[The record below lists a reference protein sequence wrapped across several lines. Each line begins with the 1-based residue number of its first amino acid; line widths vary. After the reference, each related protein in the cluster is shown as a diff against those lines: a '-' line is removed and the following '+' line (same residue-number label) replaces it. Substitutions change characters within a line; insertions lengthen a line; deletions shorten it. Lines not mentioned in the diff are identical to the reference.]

1 MLKAKITWREKS
13 KKVVPR
19 TQSNNYRKR
28 LLPLGLWVRI
38 HKFGAE
44 VPRSQGPEEGCWLAL
59 ILIAKEE
66 GWECDRRNTEKPE
79 TICLQAGKTTQI
91 ISSAGN
97 TGFITPRGCWHF
109 LPRIGFYGQGHS
121 WGNADRKLQQIGSS
135 HLFLSPSLP
144 LVFPVV
150 KSSRS
155 WRVKQVCGLHSR
167 FWHSRAEHRSS
178 WEIKT
183 QLTCPVGK
191 DDMKAAS

>member
-1 MLKAKITWREKS
+1 MLEAKITWREKS

-19 TQSNNYRKR
+19 TQNNNYWKQ

-44 VPRSQGPEEGCWLAL
+44 VPRSQGSEEGCWLVL
-59 ILIAKEE
+59 ILIAEE
-66 GWECDRRNTEKPE
+66 EWWECGKRNTEKPE
-79 TICLQAGKTTQI
+79 TIRLQAGKTTQI

-97 TGFITPRGCWHF
+97 TGFITPWGCWNF
-109 LPRIGFYGQGHS
+109 LPRIGFYCQGHS

-150 KSSRS
+150 KPSRS
-155 WRVKQVCGLHSR
+155 CQVKQVSGLHSR
-167 FWHSRAEHRSS
+167 F
-178 WEIKT
+178 
-183 QLTCPVGK
+183 
-191 DDMKAAS
+191 